1 MKLLFNAL
9 SYVTRFIAWIVF
21 ACGVIFCGL
30 GIYDL
35 LHSLTVVGQPGAVA
49 LIAIGLLQSI
59 DMFVIAIVFF
69 VFAIGLRLL
78 FSANPDPS
86 LMDRLPE
93 WLKMKNFMQLKVIL
107 WETILTTLVVSFLA
121 RLVRRIVQG
130 EEMTP
135 LVLLLPGCILIISI
149 SLFFLKKG
157 EH

>member
-1 MKLLFNAL
+1 MKLLFNSL
-9 SYVTRFIAWIVF
+9 SYVTRIIAWIVF
-21 ACGVIFCGL
+21 GCGVILCGL

-35 LHSLTVVGQPGAVA
+35 GHALSHIGSEGAVA
-49 LIAIGLLQSI
+49 LMAIGILQGI

-78 FSANPDPS
+78 FSVNPDPA

-121 RLVRRIVQG
+121 RLVKRIIDGQD
-130 EEMTP
+130 MTP